1 MDRGHWHDPE
11 SMRVM
16 PVPAYGADL
25 FSDEALREP
34 YEHYRALRDA
44 GPVVWL
50 SAHEVYA
57 VARYDDVRAVLDDP
71 QTFCSGLGVGLN
83 EFINEGGRGTT
94 LMSDGDEHRRQ
105 REIIGR
111 PLAPAMLAALR
122 SEAAAIADALVD
134 ELVGRR
140 CFDAVS
146 DLAEVL
152 PAVWVPDLLG
162 WPDRGREHLL
172 DWGSANFDGL
182 GPMNERTAAA
192 GQGLLDMLAFAHEV
206 ARSELPPR
214 SMAAGILDAAARG
227 DIEDSRCPMLMID
240 YLAPSLD
247 TTISALGN
255 AVWLLS
261 THPDQWQRL
270 RDDPS
275 RVKHAFNEALR
286 LESPINCFS
295 RVATVDTAVDGVDL
309 PAGARILVS
318 YASANRDER
327 RWDRADEFDIDRESA
342 GQVAFGY
349 GVHACAGM
357 GLARLEGAAVLSSL
371 VERVGTIEL
380 AGMPERKLNNLIRSF
395 ASLPVRV
402 TAA

>member
-1 MDRGHWHDPE
+1 MDRRHRHDPE
-11 SMRVM
+11 PVRVTS
-16 PVPAYGADL
+16 VPTYGADL

-34 YEHYRALRDA
+34 YEHYRAVRDA

-50 SAHEVYA
+50 SAHDVHA
-57 VARYDDVRAVLDDP
+57 VMRYDDVRAVLDDL

-111 PLAPAMLAALR
+111 PLAPAKLAALR
-122 SEAAAIADALVD
+122 SEAQAIADALVD
-134 ELVGRR
+134 ELVGRS
-140 CFDAVS
+140 CFDAIS

-152 PAVWVPDLLG
+152 PASWVPDLLG
-162 WPDRGREHLL
+162 WPERGREHLL
-172 DWGSANFDGL
+172 DWASANFDGL
-182 GPMNERTAAA
+182 GPLNERTAAA
-192 GQGLLDMLAFAHEV
+192 GESLLEMLAFAHEV
-206 ARSELPPR
+206 AQSDLPPG
-214 SMAAGILDAAARG
+214 SMAAGIIEAAARG
-227 DIEDSRCPMLMID
+227 DIEESRCPMLIID

-247 TTISALGN
+247 TTVSALGN
-255 AVWLLS
+255 ALWLFS
-261 THPDQWQRL
+261 AHPAQWQRL
-270 RDDPS
+270 RDDPC

-295 RVATVDTAVDGVDL
+295 RVTTVDTAVGGVGL

-327 RWDRADEFDIDRESA
+327 RWDRPDEFDIDRDSA

-357 GLARLEGAAVLSSL
+357 GLARLEGAAILSSL
-371 VERVGTIEL
+371 VERVETIEL
-380 AGMPERKLNNLIRSF
+380 AGTPQRKLNNLIRSF

-402 TAA
+402 TAG

>member
-1 MDRGHWHDPE
+1 
-11 SMRVM
+11 MRH
-16 PVPAYGADL
+16 
-25 FSDEALREP
+25 SREP

-50 SAHEVYA
+50 TAHDVYA
-57 VARYDDVRAVLDDP
+57 VARYDDVRSVLDDP
-71 QTFCSGLGVGLN
+71 HTFCSGLGVGLN

-94 LMSDGDEHRRQ
+94 LMSDGEEHRGQ

-111 PLAPAMLAALR
+111 PLAPAKLAALR
-122 SEAAAIADALVD
+122 PEAQVIADALVD
-134 ELVGRR
+134 ELVDRG

-146 DLAEVL
+146 DLAEIL
-152 PAVWVPDLLG
+152 PASWVPDLLG
-162 WPDRGREHLL
+162 WPVHGREHLL
-172 DWGSANFDGL
+172 DWASANFDGL
-182 GPMNERTAAA
+182 GPLNERAAAA
-192 GQGLLDMLAFAHEV
+192 GEGLLGMLAFAHEV
-206 ARSELPPR
+206 ARSDLPPG
-214 SMAAGILDAAARG
+214 SMAAGIVDAAVRG
-227 DIEDSRCPMLMID
+227 DIEDSRCPMLIID

-255 AVWLLS
+255 ALWLFS
-261 THPDQWQRL
+261 THPAQWQRL

-275 RVKHAFNEALR
+275 RVKHAFNEVLR

-295 RVATVDTAVDGVDL
+295 RVATVATSVGGVAL

-327 RWDRADEFDIDRESA
+327 RWERADEFDIDRDSA
-342 GQVAFGY
+342 GHVAFGY

-371 VERVGTIEL
+371 VERVGTMEL
-380 AGMPERKLNNLIRSF
+380 AGTPQRKLNNLIRSF